1 MNGRTSEV
9 NEDIERVSAFT
20 IEGNTRHESRS
31 GG

>member
-9 NEDIERVSAFT
+9 NEDIEGVGAFT

>member
-9 NEDIERVSAFT
+9 NEVIEGVSAFT
-20 IEGNTRHESRS
+20 IEGNTGHESRL